1 MTVIPIRDGDRAEPE
16 PGSDSDT
23 ARSQTAEP
31 LPDPDEIPAAPRADI
46 PKRQQI
52 VPEHLTRAQLPITLR
67 EWAGKTWYQA
77 RFHGFRSPAHLVMF
91 IWYALRGAGKL
102 TKRLFTWWHWTH
114 GWIMESA
121 GVAAGRSGT
130 PEAMRVHVE
139 GKKTRAARGKIV
151 AACAVSF
158 IVLLVAAIHYL
169 AWVAWAM
176 LLLAGFPV
184 FVYHGRPEGKPL
196 VSPAILPPAYT
207 VPTPEIITRGLGSL
221 GIEKINQAIKG
232 GGLDWVSDVHRDGEG
247 WGVEVDLPHGVT
259 AKMIIKRREE
269 LSSGL
274 RRPLSAT
281 WPEPVPEVHD
291 GRLYLWIGR
300 HDLSKARRFAY
311 PLLRAGQADIFAG
324 VPFATNPRGV
334 NKNGPM
340 FQANWLIGAQPGNGK
355 TAAVR
360 VLLAAAALDPIC
372 DLWTHE
378 FSGKGDLEPYALVSH
393 RYVSG
398 LDQDALAYGADSI
411 SLLRDELE
419 RRQAIFKRIPGTQK
433 IDGAL
438 TRELA
443 MADRRLRPIVVTFD
457 EVQNL
462 FLDPLLGPQAAADLA
477 YVMRLG
483 RAYGIIVILATQR
496 PDKDSMPTAIGGLVQ
511 ARFCMKVGDQVSND
525 MVLGTG
531 AYKAGFN
538 AVAFRHEIDAGL
550 GWLRGTADPEA
561 LRTYYLNLK
570 ATARICARARA
581 LRRAEGVL
589 SGHALGEADDEQ
601 SARSFAADV
610 LSVFGTDPKLWSE
623 TIAARLRDSIPGV
636 YATITPEAV
645 ASQLR
650 DLGVTV
656 KDVRETGKG
665 PRKGCERA
673 AVEDVAGAREAVN
686 A

>member
-1 MTVIPIRDGDRAEPE
+1 
-16 PGSDSDT
+16 
-23 ARSQTAEP
+23 
-31 LPDPDEIPAAPRADI
+31 
-46 PKRQQI
+46 
-52 VPEHLTRAQLPITLR
+52 
-67 EWAGKTWYQA
+67 
-77 RFHGFRSPAHLVMF
+77 
-91 IWYALRGAGKL
+91 
-102 TKRLFTWWHWTH
+102 
-114 GWIMESA
+114 
-121 GVAAGRSGT
+121 
-130 PEAMRVHVE
+130 
-139 GKKTRAARGKIV
+139 
-151 AACAVSF
+151 
-158 IVLLVAAIHYL
+158 
-169 AWVAWAM
+169 
-176 LLLAGFPV
+176 
-184 FVYHGRPEGKPL
+184 
-196 VSPAILPPAYT
+196 
-207 VPTPEIITRGLGSL
+207 
-221 GIEKINQAIKG
+221 
-232 GGLDWVSDVHRDGEG
+232 
-247 WGVEVDLPHGVT
+247 
-259 AKMIIKRREE
+259 
-269 LSSGL
+269 
-274 RRPLSAT
+274 
-281 WPEPVPEVHD
+281 
-291 GRLYLWIGR
+291 
-300 HDLSKARRFAY
+300 
-311 PLLRAGQADIFAG
+311 
-324 VPFATNPRGV
+324 
-334 NKNGPM
+334 
-340 FQANWLIGAQPGNGK
+340 
-355 TAAVR
+355 
-360 VLLAAAALDPIC
+360 
-372 DLWTHE
+372 
-378 FSGKGDLEPYALVSH
+378 
-393 RYVSG
+393 
-398 LDQDALAYGADSI
+398 
-411 SLLRDELE
+411 
-419 RRQAIFKRIPGTQK
+419 
-433 IDGAL
+433 
-438 TRELA
+438 
-443 MADRRLRPIVVTFD
+443 
-457 EVQNL
+457 
-462 FLDPLLGPQAAADLA
+462 
-477 YVMRLG
+477 MRLG